1 MLQPLKNKIIL
12 QLIQKEKVTASG
24 IVLAAVDREEA
35 NKALVVAIGSAVE
48 EVSVNET
55 VLPDWNKAQK
65 TKYENEEYYI
75 ISPDDIVAV
84 FDAPD
89 TL

>member
-24 IVLAAVDREEA
+24 IVLAAADREEA
-35 NKALVVAIGSAVE
+35 NKALVIAIGSAVD
-48 EVSVNET
+48 EVNVNET

>member
-24 IVLAAVDREEA
+24 IVLAAADLEEA
-35 NKALVVAIGSAVE
+35 NKALVIAIGSAVD
-48 EVSVNET
+48 EVNVNET

>member
-1 MLQPLKNKIIL
+1 MLQPLKNKLIL
-12 QLIQKEKVTASG
+12 QLIEKEKVTESG

-35 NKALVVAIGSAVE
+35 NKGLVVAIGEGVE
-48 EVSVNET
+48 DIHANDT

-65 TKYENEEYYI
+65 TRYENEDYYI
-75 ISPDDIVAV
+75 IHQDDIVAI
-84 FDAPD
+84 FDNA

>member
-1 MLQPLKNKIIL
+1 MLQPLRNKLIL
-12 QLIQKEKVTASG
+12 KLIEKEKVTASG

-35 NKALVVAIGSAVE
+35 NKGVVISIGEGVE
-48 EVSVNET
+48 DIHANDT

-65 TKYENEEYYI
+65 TRYENEDYYI
-75 ISPDDIVAV
+75 IHQDDIVAI
-84 FDAPD
+84 FDNA

>member
-1 MLQPLKNKIIL
+1 MLQPLRNKIIL
-12 QLIQKEKVTASG
+12 KLIEKEKVTESG

-35 NKALVVAIGSAVE
+35 NKGLVIVIGEGVE
-48 EVSVNET
+48 DIHANDT

-65 TKYENEEYYI
+65 TRYENEDYYI
-75 ISPDDIVAV
+75 IHQDDIVAI
-84 FDAPD
+84 FDNA

>member
-89 TL
+89 TI